1 MATIAPSFKP
11 KISSARLGKGN
22 DLVGD
27 SLLDIVGA
35 TASP

>member
-1 MATIAPSFKP
+1 MFAECIGIVFTG
-11 KISSARLGKGN
+11 RGKGN